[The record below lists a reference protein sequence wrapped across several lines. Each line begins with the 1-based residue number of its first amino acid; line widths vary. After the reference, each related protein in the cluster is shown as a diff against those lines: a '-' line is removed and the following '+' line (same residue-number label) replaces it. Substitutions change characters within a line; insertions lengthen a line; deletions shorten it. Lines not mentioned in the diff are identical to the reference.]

1 MDVGWNI
8 TCLFGAGPAGG
19 VGGDRG
25 VAEEVGGEG
34 GAQPEGL
41 PAHLAPE
48 RAPARR
54 AACVP
59 DKNTGMDLKVGP
71 RLAEFFF
78 VSQVEANMVSINS
91 IKNSPNLEHTFLL
104 HCGRNSVTDP

>member
-1 MDVGWNI
+1 MDVGWG

-19 VGGDRG
+19 VGGDGG

-48 RAPARR
+48 GAPARR
-54 AACVP
+54 AARVP
-59 DKNTGMDLKVGP
+59 V
-71 RLAEFFF
+71 R
-78 VSQVEANMVSINS
+78 Q
-91 IKNSPNLEHTFLL
+91 PN
-104 HCGRNSVTDP
+104 CIC